1 MKRVVIE
8 SPYSADS
15 PEGVERNVQYA
26 RACLLDSL
34 TKGESPICSHLLHT
48 QVFSDDNPDLRR
60 QGIAAGHAWIG
71 CAEILAVYEDLG
83 VSEGMRLGI
92 AMAERLGV
100 AVEVRSLNARPSRR
114 PDPPAEEPQ
123 PRPSSRPSR
132 RG

>member
-26 RACLLDSL
+26 RACLLHSL
-34 TKGESPICSHLLHT
+34 QRGEAPIASHLLHP
-48 QVFSDDNPDLRR
+48 QVLEDAAPEERR

-100 AVEVRSLNARPSRR
+100 PVEVRRLSGPRPSRR
-114 PDPPAEEPQ
+114 PEG
-123 PRPSSRPSR
+123 R
-132 RG
+132 RS